1 MLLPQFGGMS
11 PKELRA
17 MARQL
22 NAMAQTLEMAQDPQ
36 KFMQKKM
43 KSQVNGVKRKI
54 RNQALKGIGI

>member
-1 MLLPQFGGMS
+1 MLPQFTGMS

-43 KSQVNGVKRKI
+43 NSKVNGMKRKAK
-54 RNQALKGIGI
+54 NQIFKGIGF

>member
-1 MLLPQFGGMS
+1 MLPQFSGMS

-43 KSQVNGVKRKI
+43 KSQVNGVKRKMK
-54 RNQALKGIGI
+54 NQMLKGIGL